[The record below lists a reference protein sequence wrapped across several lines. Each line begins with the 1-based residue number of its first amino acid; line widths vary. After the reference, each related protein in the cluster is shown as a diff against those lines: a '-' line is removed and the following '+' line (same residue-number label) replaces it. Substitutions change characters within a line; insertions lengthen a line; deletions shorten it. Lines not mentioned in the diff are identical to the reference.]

1 MLLTAP
7 PKAEEHPGFTDALLD
22 ILQAEQEASIRL
34 SSKLRAIMY
43 PAAKCLLTSPA
54 SCCLLEKP
62 CHERMVTKRRLS
74 TKQGYTRR

>member
-34 SSKLRAIMY
+34 SSKLRVVTY
-43 PAAKCLLTSPA
+43 PAAKRFANTP
-54 SCCLLEKP
+54 
-62 CHERMVTKRRLS
+62 R
-74 TKQGYTRR
+74 